1 MLPNQAVMSAIE
13 KLNFRVTVADV
24 ASQTGLAL
32 QVANREVA
40 NLASLTG
47 GNLQV
52 AESGEIAYKFDPNFR
67 AILLQRSRSAR
78 WRDFGQKVWSVL
90 FYLIRI
96 SFGIVLVI
104 SILIV
109 VLGIIAAIIAINSSS
124 NDDNRNESNNSSR
137 SGGRGMFVWLG
148 DPFSIFYPSYGYR
161 TYDSYDYRG
170 ARRQSQ
176 PEKAEGDRGFLEN
189 VFSFLFGDGNP
200 NADLEQRRYVAIA
213 NVIRNRDGVVIGE
226 QILPY
231 LDPVPATDNEDYMI
245 PVLAK
250 FNGYPEVSDRGTLA
264 YRFPDLQKVAVQQ
277 EKRNV
282 PPYLAEN
289 LWQFSQAGAS
299 ATTLSI
305 GLGIFYLVASLFLG
319 FLLNFP
325 AVQLRLSGFLG
336 LVNASFGFLLGYAIL
351 FLTIPTVR
359 YFLIQFW
366 NAPIQERNRWRQAQ
380 ANHLKQKID
389 PIPAK
394 LQFAQKLAIAQEEI
408 KESQLIYTT
417 EEDLLTQELRNLLAE
432 EVY

>member
-1 MLPNQAVMSAIE
+1 MLPNQAVMQAVE

-32 QVANREVA
+32 AVANREVA

-47 GNLQV
+47 GNIQV
-52 AESGEIAYKFDPNFR
+52 AESGEIAYKFAPNFR
-67 AILLQRSRSAR
+67 AILLQRSLLAR
-78 WRDFGQKVWSVL
+78 WQSFWQKVWGVL

-109 VLGIIAAIIAINSSS
+109 VLGIIAAIVVINSSS
-124 NDDNRNESNNSSR
+124 DSDNRNDSNNSNR
-137 SGGRGMFVWLG
+137 SGGGAFIWLG
-148 DPFSIFYPSYGYR
+148 DPFSIFYPSYGY
-161 TYDSYDYRG
+161 YDNYDYGSSGRK
-170 ARRQSQ
+170 RQQ
-176 PEKAEGDRGFLEN
+176 VKAEGDRGFLEN

-200 NADLEQRRYVAIA
+200 NADLEQRRYVMIA
-213 NVIRNRDGVVIGE
+213 NVIRNSDGVVIGE

-231 LDPVPATDNEDYMI
+231 LDPAPITDNEDYML

-250 FNGYPEVSDRGTLA
+250 FNGYPEVSESGFLA

-277 EKRNV
+277 EKRSV

-289 LWQFSQAGAS
+289 LWQFSKAGEQATA
-299 ATTLSI
+299 LSI
-305 GLGIFYLVASLFLG
+305 GLGVFYLVASLFLG
-319 FLLNFP
+319 SLLNNP
-325 AVQLRLSGFLG
+325 ALQKNLTGLLG
-336 LVNASFGFLLGYAIL
+336 LVNAGYGFLLGYAIL

-359 YFLIQFW
+359 YFLIQLW
-366 NAPIQERNRWRQAQ
+366 NVPIQERNRWRREQ
-380 ANHLKQKID
+380 ANQLRQKSS

-394 LQFAQKLAIAQEEI
+394 LEFAKKLAIAQEEI

-432 EVY
+432 EVYY

>member
-1 MLPNQAVMSAIE
+1 MLPNQAVMAAVE

-47 GNLQV
+47 GNIQV

-67 AILLQRSRSAR
+67 AILLQRSLLAR
-78 WRDFGQKVWSVL
+78 WQSFWQKVWGVL

-96 SFGIVLVI
+96 SFGIVLII

-109 VLGIIAAIIAINSSS
+109 VLGIIAAIIVINSSS
-124 NDDNRNESNNSSR
+124 NSDRDSDSR
-137 SGGRGMFVWLG
+137 GSGGGDLLFVWLG
-148 DPFSIFYPSYGYR
+148 NPFSIFDPAYGY
-161 TYDSYDYRG
+161 YDSSPRVADRP
-170 ARRQSQ
+170 QQ
-176 PEKAEGDRGFLEN
+176 TQKPEGDRGFLEN

-200 NADLEQRRYVAIA
+200 NADLEQRRYVMIA
-213 NVIRNRDGVVIGE
+213 NVIRNSDGVVIGE

-231 LDPVPATDNEDYMI
+231 LDPAPITDNEDYML

-250 FNGYPEVSDRGTLA
+250 FNGYPEVSESGFLA

-277 EKRNV
+277 EKRSV

-289 LWQFSQAGAS
+289 LWQFSKAGEQATA
-299 ATTLSI
+299 LSI
-305 GLGIFYLVASLFLG
+305 GLGVFYLVASLFLG
-319 FLLNFP
+319 SLLNNP
-325 AVQLRLSGFLG
+325 ALQKNLTGLLG
-336 LVNASFGFLLGYAIL
+336 LVNAGYGFLLGYAIL

-359 YFLIQFW
+359 YFLIQLW
-366 NAPIQERNRWRQAQ
+366 NVPIQERNRWRREQ
-380 ANHLKQKID
+380 ANQLRQKSS

-394 LQFAQKLAIAQEEI
+394 LEFAKKLAIAQEEI

-432 EVY
+432 EVYY

>member
-1 MLPNQAVMSAIE
+1 M
-13 KLNFRVTVADV
+13 TVADV

-32 QVANREVA
+32 AVANREVA

-47 GNLQV
+47 GNIQV
-52 AESGEIAYKFDPNFR
+52 AESGEIAYKFAPNFR
-67 AILLQRSRSAR
+67 AILLQRSLSAR
-78 WRDFGQKVWSVL
+78 WQSFWQKVWSVL

-109 VLGIIAAIIAINSSS
+109 VLGIIAAIMVINSSS
-124 NDDNRNESNNSSR
+124 DSDRRNDSNNR
-137 SGGRGMFVWLG
+137 SGGGGMFIWLG

-161 TYDSYDYRG
+161 NYDDYRG
-170 ARRQSQ
+170 ARRQ

-213 NVIRNRDGVVIGE
+213 NVIRNSDGVVIGE

-231 LDPVPATDNEDYMI
+231 LDPVPPADSEDYML

-250 FNGYPEVSDRGTLA
+250 FNGYPEVSDTGTLA

-289 LWQFSQAGAS
+289 LWQFSKAGAS

-319 FLLNFP
+319 SLLNNP
-325 AVQLRLSGFLG
+325 AVQLRLTGFLG
-336 LVNASFGFLLGYAIL
+336 LVNAGFGFLLGYAIL

-359 YFLIQFW
+359 YFLIQLW
-366 NAPIQERNRWRQAQ
+366 NVPIQERNRWRRAQ
-380 ANHLKQKID
+380 ANQLKEKID

-394 LQFAQKLAIAQEEI
+394 LQFAQKLAIAPEEI